1 MTGQYVGERFD
12 NANAAD
18 GSDKY
23 TNSPLVNSD
32 PFANDGQEE
41 EGEYNEKPIDEV
53 EDKEDSENEPS
64 SDEQSMENTTAG
76 VIEPVDEAVVPVAAP
91 VQEWPS
97 HETIYTPTSASATLL
112 ESEDTSNL
120 RAQWSE
126 IQGKF
131 VDDPRSAV
139 QEADALVTKVVDQ
152 ITQKF
157 ASEHASLESQWK
169 QGNDVSTEDLR
180 KALQHYRTFFNR
192 LMV

>member
-1 MTGQYVGERFD
+1 MTGQYVGDIPES
-12 NANAAD
+12 ASTAD

-23 TNSPLVNSD
+23 PNSPLVNPD
-32 PFANDGQEE
+32 PFTDDGRSD
-41 EGEYNEKPIDEV
+41 EGHYNETPINEV
-53 EDKEDSENEPS
+53 EDKEDLLNEPS

-76 VIEPVDEAVVPVAAP
+76 VVEPVDEVIPVAAP
-91 VQEWPS
+91 VEALPS
-97 HETIYTPTSASATLL
+97 HETIYTPTLASATLL
-112 ESEDTSNL
+112 ESEDTANL

-157 ASEHASLESQWK
+157 TSEHATLESQWK
-169 QGNDVSTEDLR
+169 QGSDVSTEDLR